1 MRLKILLILLMLVP
15 PLAFAQRT
23 SYDVVAPNG
32 VVHVEEYD
40 VDGHREMHCAIAS
53 DEGLADLTYDG
64 RAIRF
69 GDGYAI
75 EFTTLVR
82 TPAVFV
88 LRLVATAPHGPSSTA
103 ILARSMSTGET
114 THAGLD
120 GFTAAMRRSRHAQI
134 AARVLT
140 ELQSEPADGRK
151 WQIDPLN
158 RLSFRI
164 APNDCLTDAYALV
177 VAAAGILTYCDNPV
191 TGLQCFVSVGGF
203 LGAAYSMWRDCPDNQ
218 YADGTIGWGP

>member
-1 MRLKILLILLMLVP
+1 MRLKFLLLVLMLVP
-15 PLAFAQRT
+15 PLTFAQRT

-53 DEGLADLTYDG
+53 DEGIADLTYDG
-64 RAIRF
+64 RSIRY

-75 EFTTLVR
+75 QFTTLAR

-103 ILARSMSTGET
+103 ILARSTSTGET
-114 THAGLD
+114 TNAGLD
-120 GFTAAMRRSRHAQI
+120 GFTTAMRRSRQAQI

-140 ELQSEPADGRK
+140 ALPSTPADSRK
-151 WQIDPLN
+151 LQIDPLS
-158 RLSFRI
+158 RPSFRI
-164 APNDCLTDAYALV
+164 APNDCLGDAYGLIA
-177 VAAAGILTYCDNPV
+177 AAAGILSYCDNPA
-191 TGLQCFVSVGGF
+191 TPTQCIGAVGTF
-203 LGAAYSMWRDCPDNQ
+203 LLMAYNMWRDCPDQQ
-218 YADGTIGWGP
+218 YADGTVGWGP